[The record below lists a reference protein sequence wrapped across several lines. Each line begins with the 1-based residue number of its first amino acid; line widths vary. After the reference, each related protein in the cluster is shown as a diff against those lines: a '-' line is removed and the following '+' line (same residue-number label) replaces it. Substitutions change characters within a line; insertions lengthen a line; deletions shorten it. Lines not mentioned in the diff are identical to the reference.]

1 MGFPTIDFGW
11 LGNGNLIGMMA
22 VLHVMINHAVAIGGS
37 ILMVSIEFVAVRQGN
52 ERLEA
57 FARRLS
63 KWILMITT
71 TVGAMTGV
79 GIWFTT
85 TVIEPYAIGSLLRIF
100 HWAWFTEW
108 LVFVTE
114 VVLILVYYYTWDRWS
129 GSKKKW
135 HLRTGVALCVASWF
149 TLVLITGILAAQINP
164 GNWVETLSF
173 WSAFF
178 NPTWVPS
185 TLFRTFAAITL
196 GVALL
201 TPINRWFV
209 KDERDR
215 HVVLKV
221 YGKWLIASVPL
232 MLLFGVWY
240 QHSLPEKAKTLVVW
254 GSGMNDFT
262 FNFVNMTGLVLMF
275 VLGVLL
281 LEGKSRFSAI
291 LTVFTALFSL
301 MLLAEFEIVRE
312 NIRKPYVVYNYMYAN
327 GVLKSQVDT
336 FRKEGMLV
344 SSPFTSVKEITEENK
359 IQAGEELF
367 RMQCIV
373 CHSIDG
379 VRRSRAMT
387 VRTAGWTEEAI
398 AAFIPHMNEARPVM
412 PPFAGTD
419 AEVKALAAYI
429 HQMTAEQN
437 AD

>member
-1 MGFPTIDFGW
+1 MSFPTIDFGW

-37 ILMVSIEFVAVRQGN
+37 ILMVSIEFAAVKTDN
-52 ERLEA
+52 ERLEI
-57 FARRLS
+57 FARKLS
-63 KWILMITT
+63 KWILIITT
-71 TVGAMTGV
+71 TAGAMTGV

-108 LVFVTE
+108 LVFVSE
-114 VVLILVYYYTWDRWS
+114 VILILIYYYTWDRWS
-129 GSKKKW
+129 GDKKKL
-135 HLRTGVALCVASWF
+135 HLRTGVALCVMSWF

-164 GNWVETLSF
+164 GNWVEDLSF

-178 NPTWVPS
+178 NPAWVPS

-201 TPINRWFV
+201 TPLTRWFV
-209 KDERDR
+209 KLDQDR
-215 HVVLKV
+215 HTVLKI
-221 YGKWLIASVPL
+221 YGKWLVVSVPL
-232 MLLFGVWY
+232 MLVFGIWY
-240 QHSLPEKAKTLVVW
+240 ERTLPEKAKDLVVW
-254 GSGMNDFT
+254 ATGLSDLA
-262 FNFVNMTGLVLMF
+262 FNFINVLGLMLIF
-275 VLGVLL
+275 ILGVLL
-281 LEGKSRFSAI
+281 IEGKSKFSVTFTI
-291 LTVFTALFSL
+291 FTALFSL

-312 NIRKPYVVYNYMYAN
+312 NIRKPYVIYNYMYAN
-327 GVLKSQVDT
+327 GVLKSEVEKYK
-336 FRKEGMLV
+336 KEGMLK
-344 SSPFTSVKEITEENK
+344 SSPFSTVKEVTEDNK

-387 VRTAGWTEEAI
+387 VRTEGWSEEAL
-398 AAFIPHMNEARPVM
+398 AQFIPHLNEVHPVM
-412 PPFAGTD
+412 PPFAGNE

-429 HQMTAEQN
+429 HKMTAEIN
-437 AD
+437 KE